1 MINIIRFNVED
12 LYIIILILFIILS
25 LTFRYLKVLKYY
37 LKQIMIAANKVSR
50 GNFAVELEKNMGGE
64 LGELTYNFNYMIKKI
79 KWNIIELEENN
90 IKLKSILKSISNGI
104 LVLDSKGRI
113 VIMNDL
119 AKGLLDYYKE
129 DYEGKFFEN
138 IVTDLE
144 IQKTVKDM
152 IISKEKIK
160 YKIVKNKNL
169 KYIKI
174 KVDPIRYQ
182 GEKKINMGLII
193 NFEDITERKLLEKMK
208 SEFVANVTHELKTPL
223 TSISG
228 FIETLKNNLDMDLE
242 MRLKFLNIIDSESE
256 RLKSLIEDILTLSFV
271 ESNESSNNRNQNV
284 NLNKVLEEV
293 LELTNSIAKKKNIE
307 IKNNNLLKEGIL
319 FSNKEYIKQILLN
332 LIDNAIKYTIDG
344 GFIEVTL
351 IEEEKKFIILV
362 KDTGMGISKED
373 ISRIF
378 ERFYRVDKARSKK
391 IGGTGL
397 GLAIV
402 KHIVFSLEGK
412 IFVESE
418 LNKGSEF
425 KIILPK
431 KLKKD

>member
-1 MINIIRFNVED
+1 
-12 LYIIILILFIILS
+12 
-25 LTFRYLKVLKYY
+25 
-37 LKQIMIAANKVSR
+37 MIAANKVSR